1 MRSARVSLGTV
12 LSAAVMGFALM
23 IAAPAAHA
31 TVMQVA
37 QNAPP
42 ADIPPAVIQSLQGA
56 DPGTA
61 QGRAQIHAAVT
72 AAVTANPGLAAD
84 IAALAA
90 ATYPTDAADIAAAA
104 AAADPQ
110 DAALILVAVVS
121 ALPPGQQDKD
131 GPEIAA
137 AITDAVPGSAEQI
150 SAAITQLATSGIGAN
165 GGFPRGRGNI
175 GPPLIAPIIIPQ
187 QSASP
192 S

>member
-1 MRSARVSLGTV
+1 MRTVRVSLGTV

-37 QNAPP
+37 QNAP